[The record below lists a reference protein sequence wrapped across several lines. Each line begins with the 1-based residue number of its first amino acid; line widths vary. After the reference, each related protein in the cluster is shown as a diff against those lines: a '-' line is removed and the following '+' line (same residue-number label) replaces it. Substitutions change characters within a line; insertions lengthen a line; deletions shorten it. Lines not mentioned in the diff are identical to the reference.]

1 MLLGTPNTVWKLK
14 SARSCQTE
22 TTSPGV
28 TRGSGRS
35 VISSMYSKH
44 GRQHTMANDLF
55 VHRAV
60 SGGAERSGPFKNL
73 NEAIQKAC
81 ALLRTHGPN
90 AIVSIQDNE
99 HVIMGGN
106 EVRKRCEAEQ

>member
-1 MLLGTPNTVWKLK
+1 MSALGHQRTFRRIQLMSAYPRTLLSVMP
-14 SARSCQTE
+14 
-22 TTSPGV
+22 SPL
-28 TRGSGRS
+28 RA
-35 VISSMYSKH
+35 MMCSKH

-55 VHRAV
+55 VHHAV
-60 SGGAERSGPFKNL
+60 SGGAERSGPFKTL

-81 ALLRTHGPN
+81 ALLRTHGPT
-90 AIVSIQDNE
+90 AIVSIHDNG